1 MNCLNSTLIKKIA
14 SAVTI
19 DELVNLR
26 DRKDKLMSKIY
37 MKKLETLMEGE
48 ANMIYRCI
56 YCNTLFTQEQREW
69 NVCPKAKIF
78 IDFHGSVIAQH
89 VADRYWEL
97 NKFIQFLRKESVPW
111 KEIYWKVWARLQTFE
126 CSVCD

>member
-1 MNCLNSTLIKKIA
+1 
-14 SAVTI
+14 
-19 DELVNLR
+19 
-26 DRKDKLMSKIY
+26 

-48 ANMIYRCI
+48 SNMIYRCI

-111 KEIYWKVWARLQTFE
+111 KEIYWKVWARLQTFFCE
-126 CSVCD
+126 VCD

>member
-1 MNCLNSTLIKKIA
+1 
-14 SAVTI
+14 
-19 DELVNLR
+19 
-26 DRKDKLMSKIY
+26 

-48 ANMIYRCI
+48 SNMIYRCI

-111 KEIYWKVWARLQTFE
+111 KEIYWKVWARL
-126 CSVCD
+126 